1 MKEINLPM
9 PGGTPGSQR
18 VLQAWEFGSSGPLAY
33 LQAGLHADEL
43 PGVLALHRLRQH
55 LMALEQQGALLGR
68 IRLVPQANPIGL
80 SQWHLGLH
88 QGRFLAATGQN
99 FNRGYPLLVAKGE
112 AIPTHLTAR
121 DLLLARLAEQRPRGE
136 LAWLQHTLFGW
147 ALEADLVLDI
157 HCDSDA
163 LLHLYGHV
171 RQRSQVERLGAC
183 LGAGVMLLSEQAG
196 GMSFDDALL
205 QNWYALMEGPQVPVA
220 VTVELRGQQDVADHL
235 AEQDARRLLACLQER
250 GWIDPDFSAPV
261 DHFAAIEGVV
271 TPLSAVEVIPAPA
284 AGILSYEVAPGDRVL
299 AGQRVG
305 WLTDA
310 QTGERIALTAHHEG
324 LCYARVLNRL
334 ACTGDEVIF
343 LAGEVAH
350 REGDLLGL

>member
-1 MKEINLPM
+1 MKEIKLPM

-18 VLQAWEFGSSGPLAY
+18 RLQAWEFGSSGSLAY

-55 LMALEQQGALLGR
+55 LMALEPQGALLGR

-99 FNRGYPLLVAKGE
+99 FNRGYPLLVEKGE
-112 AIPTHLTAR
+112 AIPPSLTAR
-121 DLLLARLAEQRPRGE
+121 DLLLARLAERCPRSE

-163 LLHLYGHV
+163 LLHLYGHA

-220 VTVELRGQQDVADHL
+220 VTVELRGQLDVADQL
-235 AEQDARRLLACLQER
+235 AEQDARRLLACLVEF
-250 GWIDPDFSAPV
+250 GWIDPAFRMPADPPASTAGR
-261 DHFAAIEGVV
+261 A
-271 TPLSAVEVIPAPA
+271 TPLAAVEVIPTPA

-334 ACTGDEVIF
+334 ACAGDEVIF

-350 REGDLLGL
+350 REGNLLGL

>member
-205 QNWYALMEGPQVPVA
+205 QNWYVLMEGPQVPVA